1 MANLATDNLIAL
13 LTGGEPKTAL
23 NPEARR
29 R

>member
-1 MANLATDNLIAL
+1 MAQLAVDNLVAL
-13 LTGGEPKTAL
+13 LSGGEPKTAL